1 MRTLMLL
8 ACSWW
13 VCSFSPLPGSA
24 SPVGFGVSGAS
35 GVTRRAANVSA
46 VTVRDV
52 LSAAREAGIPPTALL
67 AEWMQESS
75 ARAFAPAGDGGRSFG
90 PFQIQAVAAARH
102 ACTGAW
108 RRGPANARCAA
119 RILADYRA
127 ATGRWTGA
135 FTAYQWPEH
144 RRDKPSAYG
153 VEVYHRMLRLQLQA
167 QRMKP
172 MLTRIP

>member
-1 MRTLMLL
+1 MTRGT
-8 ACSWW
+8 
-13 VCSFSPLPGSA
+13 A
-24 SPVGFGVSGAS
+24 S
-35 GVTRRAANVSA
+35 VSA
-46 VTVRDV
+46 VTVRHV
-52 LSAAREAGIPPTALL
+52 LRAAREARIPSTALL
-67 AEWMQESS
+67 AVWMQESG
-75 ARAFAPAGDGGRSFG
+75 ARAVAPAGDGGRSFG
-90 PFQIQAVAAARH
+90 PFQVQAVAAARH
-102 ACTGAW
+102 ECTGAW
-108 RRGPANARCAA
+108 RHGPANARCAA

-153 VEVYHRMLRLQLQA
+153 IEVYHRMLLLQLQA